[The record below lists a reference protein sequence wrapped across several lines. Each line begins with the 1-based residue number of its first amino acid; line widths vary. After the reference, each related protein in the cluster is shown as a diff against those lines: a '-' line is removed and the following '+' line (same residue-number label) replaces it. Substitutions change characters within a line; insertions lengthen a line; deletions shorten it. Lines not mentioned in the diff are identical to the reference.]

1 MLQSHK
7 INIVDRVHTL
17 SRSLQHGMA
26 ANTSYA
32 YMVPIMSDEPSHWVA
47 QNRQHSFRSAS
58 FPSRHFMQTAFR
70 NRARP
75 SFFTC
80 GNNTKKRMGVRQAIK
95 TKKINTQV
103 YERHKNIMLKS
114 LGSTEPPHIKVLRVA
129 AVESVGKTT
138 PAA

>member
-1 MLQSHK
+1 M
-7 INIVDRVHTL
+7 NIEERVHTL

-32 YMVPIMSDEPSHWVA
+32 YMVPIMSDDPSHWVA
-47 QNRQHSFRSAS
+47 QNRQHSLRSAS

-80 GNNTKKRMGVRQAIK
+80 VHNTKKRTSVRQAIK
-95 TKKINTQV
+95 TKKNTQV
-103 YERHKNIMLKS
+103 YERHKKIMLKS
-114 LGSTEPPHIKVLRVA
+114 LGSIEPPHIKVLRVA
-129 AVESVGKTT
+129 VAESVGKTT